1 MNDKKVK
8 QAQQLILKLTDKD
21 KVKLLKQALRD
32 ETFSKQKVIQN
43 LTKTQTTIIKL
54 EEELS
59 ESKQKYTT
67 MYNENMLLH
76 EQVVE
81 LSQNLT

>member
-81 LSQNLT
+81 LS

>member
-1 MNDKKVK
+1 M
-8 QAQQLILKLTDKD
+8 LKLTDKE

-54 EEELS
+54 ETELA
-59 ESKQKYTT
+59 ESK
-67 MYNENMLLH
+67 
-76 EQVVE
+76 
-81 LSQNLT
+81 